1 MDRLRRNL
9 LPYVVAFGATAAAV
23 CARWLLNPL
32 LDHRL
37 PFITLYAAI
46 AVAVWVGGW
55 RPALVATVL
64 GYLVTDLLFVETEPN
79 SPLSLRGP
87 GGIAGLLVYFVSAL
101 IVIGLGSGMRSARRR
116 AEAAVKEA
124 LGRQK
129 QLESEMAERRR
140 TEGALRAKE
149 AELELITSRT
159 PLLLTRCD
167 SQRRYVFVNRA
178 YAEFLGRRPEE
189 IIGRRIADLMGEE
202 AAAAIAPYV
211 DRVLRGDDVEF
222 EMEIPYAH
230 RGPTFMRASYT
241 PDRDERG
248 AVIGWVASLSDVTD
262 RKQDEEAIKR
272 RERLFRTLVR
282 ASSLSIWQYQPGA
295 PPIQPI
301 DEANI
306 AWWREFTGQTEE
318 QRRAEDGMG
327 WLNAVHP
334 ADRDAARQNWR
345 DILGASK
352 TTSAEFRV
360 RRNDGVWRWLV
371 VRGVPF
377 RDEQDGDTRVAGTIV
392 DVTEQKEA
400 ELALRESEERFR
412 LLADAAPVSIWIS
425 GTDKLRTWFNKS
437 WLDFVGRSME
447 QELGYGWAESIHAGD
462 LDRCLK
468 VYVGSFDTRQPF
480 AIEYRLRRHDGEYRW
495 MLDHGIPGYG
505 PAGEFAGYIGSCID
519 ITDRKHSEEDLREA
533 DRRKDE
539 FLATLAH
546 ELRNPLAPVQNAVE
560 ILRLKGPRTPEV
572 QWARDVIDR
581 QMQQMARLIDDLMDV
596 SRITR
601 NRLELRKERVDLG
614 KVLRAAVET
623 SQAVIDR
630 SGQQLDFAPARE
642 PIVLD
647 ADLMRLA
654 QVFSNL
660 LSNAAKFSDRGSRIS
675 LAAERQGAEAVVS
688 VRDTGIG
695 IPEEML
701 PHIFESFT
709 QVDRSLERA
718 HGGLGIGL
726 MLVKRLLEMHGGSI
740 EARSDGPGKGSEFI
754 ARLPI
759 SEGRARQASKADDT
773 KAGEMLPKENPPS
786 PAGFK
791 RCRILVADDN
801 RDAAASLS
809 MMLEIMGYE
818 TRSAYDGLQALEAAD
833 QFRPA
838 VALLD
843 IGMPKTN
850 GYDVA
855 RHIRQQPWGKD
866 IVLMAVTGWGQ
877 EADKKR
883 TIEAGFDHHL
893 VKPVNPSVLAK
904 LLVSLRPPPVDH

>member
-1 MDRLRRNL
+1 VQRFRRIL
-9 LPYVVAFGATAAAV
+9 FPYLVAMGAIAAAV
-23 CARWLLNPL
+23 GARWLLDPL

-37 PFITLYAAI
+37 PFITMYAAI

-64 GYLVTDLLFVETEPN
+64 GYLATDLIFVETEPN
-79 SPLSLRGP
+79 SPLSLRSP
-87 GGIAGLLVYFVSAL
+87 GGLAGLLVYFASSL
-101 IVIGLGSGMRSARRR
+101 IVIGLGNAMRRAKRR
-116 AEAAVKEA
+116 AEDAAEEA
-124 LGRQK
+124 LARQK
-129 QLESEMAERRR
+129 QLESEIAGRRK
-140 TEGALRAKE
+140 TEEALRAKE

-159 PLLLTRCD
+159 PLFLTRCSRD
-167 SQRRYVFVNRA
+167 RRFVFVNRA
-178 YAEFLGRRPEE
+178 CAEFLGRRPEE
-189 IIGRRIADLMGEE
+189 IVGRPIADILGQE
-202 AAAAIAPYV
+202 AYASLAPHI
-211 DRVLRGDDVEF
+211 DQVLRGEDVEF
-222 EMEIPYAH
+222 EVEIPYAY
-230 RGPTFMRASYT
+230 RGPSWMRVTYT

-248 AVIGWVASLSDVTD
+248 EVIGWLASLSDVTG
-262 RKQDEEAIKR
+262 RKQAEEAVKQ

-282 ASSLSIWQYQPGA
+282 ASSQSIWQYRRDGTPM
-295 PPIQPI
+295 PHI
-301 DEANI
+301 DEANV

-318 QRRAEDGMG
+318 QRTAEGGMG

-334 ADRDAARQNWR
+334 EDRDAARGNWQDIR
-345 DILGASK
+345 DAGK
-352 TTSAEFRV
+352 PTSAEFRV
-360 RRNDGVWRWLV
+360 RRNDGAWRWLV

-377 RDEQDGDTRVAGTIV
+377 RDEPDGGTRVAGTIV
-392 DVTEQKEA
+392 DITEQKEA
-400 ELALRESEERFR
+400 ELALRASEERFR
-412 LLADAAPVSIWIS
+412 LLADAAPVAVWIS
-425 GTDKLRTWFNKS
+425 GTDKLCTWFNKS
-437 WLDFVGRSME
+437 WLDFVGRSLE
-447 QELGYGWAESIHAGD
+447 QEIGYGWAENVHPEH

-468 VYVGSFDTRQPF
+468 TYVGSFDTRQPF
-480 AIEYRLRRHDGEYRW
+480 AMEYRLRRHDGEYRW
-495 MLDHGIPGYG
+495 MLDNGIPYYG
-505 PAGEFAGYIGSCID
+505 PAGEFAGYIGSCLD
-519 ITDRKHSEEDLREA
+519 ITDRKQGEEDLREA

-601 NRLELRKERVDLG
+601 NRLGLRKERVELA
-614 KVLRAAVET
+614 KALRAAVET

-660 LSNAAKFSDRGSRIS
+660 LSNAAKFSERGSRIS
-675 LAAERQGAEAVVS
+675 LAAERQGAEAVIS

-701 PHIFESFT
+701 PHIFEPFT

-726 MLVKRLLEMHGGSI
+726 MLVKRLLEMHGGRI

-754 ARLPI
+754 VRLPI
-759 SEGRARQASKADDT
+759 AETRTRQPSKADEKTSD
-773 KAGEMLPKENPPS
+773 ERPPREDPPR
-786 PAGFK
+786 PAGAK

-801 RDAAASLS
+801 KDAAASLS

-877 EADKKR
+877 ETDKKR
-883 TIEAGFDHHL
+883 TLEAGFDHHL

-904 LLVSLRPPPVDH
+904 LLVSLPPRPPDH